1 VSPPIGFQFV
11 MPADP
16 WGNGPLLPQ
25 AWRPDREEPGD
36 GDAHRWV
43 VVDPAGH
50 LRLTDGTD
58 IALRPFLAG
67 DGDLL
72 VAGFARLSSQS
83 RYRRFLS
90 PVPRLTDSMLAFL
103 TAVDGHHH
111 RAFGAL
117 VEEPTGPIGAGVM
130 RWVRTKGDPA
140 AADLAITVI
149 DDYQGRGL
157 GGLLLDVAVLDGLA
171 HGLDRFEGLVLG
183 ENISSRRMLARG
195 GATLRP
201 DGGGVLAY
209 RLPLRARIEALGD
222 SPLPAL
228 VAALGRRS
236 GLRPGGLAAGRWAA
250 S

>member
-1 VSPPIGFQFV
+1 VSPPIGSAR
-11 MPADP
+11 PADP
-16 WGNGPLLPQ
+16 WGDGPLLPRG
-25 AWRPDREEPGD
+25 WRPDREEPADGD
-36 GDAHRWV
+36 GHRWM

-58 IALRPFLAG
+58 ITLRPFLPG

-72 VAGFARLSSQS
+72 VAAFARLSKQS

-90 PVPRLTDSMLAFL
+90 PIPCLTDSMLAFL
-103 TAVDGHHH
+103 TAVDGLHH

-117 VEEPTGPIGAGVM
+117 VDEPAGPIGAGVM
-130 RWVRTKGDPA
+130 RWVRTDADPVV
-140 AADLAITVI
+140 ADLAITVI

-157 GGLLLDVAVLDGLA
+157 GGLLLDVAVLDGMA

-201 DGGGVLAY
+201 DGGGVFAY
-209 RLPLRARIEALGD
+209 RLPLRPRIEALQG

-228 VAALGRRS
+228 VAALARRS
-236 GLRPGGLAAGRWAA
+236 GIPAGGLAAARRVAP
-250 S
+250 

>member
-1 VSPPIGFQFV
+1 VSRPIGSAR
-11 MPADP
+11 PADP
-16 WGNGPLLPQ
+16 WGDGPLLPR
-25 AWRPDREEPGD
+25 AWRPDREEPADGD
-36 GDAHRWV
+36 GHRWM

-58 IALRPFLAG
+58 IALRPFLPG

-72 VAGFARLSSQS
+72 VASFARLSSQS

-90 PVPRLTDSMLAFL
+90 PIPRLTDSMLAFL
-103 TAVDGHHH
+103 TAVDGLHH

-117 VEEPTGPIGAGVM
+117 VDEPAGPIGAGVM
-130 RWVRTKGDPA
+130 RWVRTDADPVV
-140 AADLAITVI
+140 ADLAITVI

-209 RLPLRARIEALGD
+209 RLPLRPRIEALRGC
-222 SPLPAL
+222 PLPAL
-228 VAALGRRS
+228 VAAVDRRS
-236 GLRPGGLAAGRWAA
+236 GVRTGGLAAARWAA
-250 S
+250 P

>member
-1 VSPPIGFQFV
+1 
-11 MPADP
+11 
-16 WGNGPLLPQ
+16 
-25 AWRPDREEPGD
+25 
-36 GDAHRWV
+36 V

-58 IALRPFLAG
+58 IELRPFLPG

-72 VAGFARLSSQS
+72 VAGFARLSNQS
-83 RYRRFLS
+83 RYRRFLA
-90 PVPRLTDSMLAFL
+90 PIPRLTDSMLAFL

-117 VEEPTGPIGAGVM
+117 VDEPAGPIGAGVM
-130 RWVRTKGDPA
+130 RWVRTRADPA
-140 AADLAITVI
+140 VADLAITVI

-171 HGLDRFEGLVLG
+171 QGLDRFEGVVLG

-209 RLPLRARIEALGD
+209 RLPLRPRIEALRG
-222 SPLPAL
+222 SPLPVL
-228 VAALGRRS
+228 VEALGRRS
-236 GLRPGGLAAGRWAA
+236 GLRTGGLAPAVPDLAARWAA
-250 S
+250 P